1 MDSLSDR
8 DLLEALGVEVE
19 VAKPKALTARQER
32 IIAGFEDIQRFYDEH
47 GRAPRHGG
55 DRDIFERL
63 YAVRLDRIR
72 ELAECRD
79 LLEPLDT
86 QGLLRMSGGEDEGAE
101 FLEDDELLAKLGVS
115 SAGEDIT
122 RLKHVRPRAE
132 INAAEEVA
140 QRKACA
146 DFDRFKQLF
155 EAVRRDLENG
165 ARQARRFGE
174 NTMIAQ
180 GDFFILGGQIAYVAE
195 MPEEMETTEH
205 GHAQGRLRV
214 IYDNGTESDNL
225 LRSFVR
231 ALYKD
236 ETGRRISRLD
246 AGPLFGGAASEDD
259 LESGTIY
266 VLRSKSDHPVVSA
279 NRELI
284 HKIGVTG
291 GAVET
296 RIAQAATDATYLLA
310 DVEVVATYKLFNIN
324 RTKLENILH
333 RVFEPARLALT
344 IEDRFGNPVQPREWY
359 LVPLPAIAEAV
370 EKISDGSIVEFGY
383 DPGTASL
390 QRIAGGAAT
399 MSA

>member
-1 MDSLSDR
+1 MDSPEDDLSDR
-8 DLLEALGVEVE
+8 ELLDALGVEVE
-19 VAKPKALTARQER
+19 VAKPKTLTARQER
-32 IIAGFEDIQRFYDEH
+32 IVAGFEDIQRFYEEH
-47 GRAPRHGG
+47 GRAPRHGE

-72 ELAECRD
+72 ELPECRD

-86 QGLLRMSGGEDEGAE
+86 QGLLRMSGVADEGAE
-101 FLEDDELLAKLGVS
+101 FLEDDELLAKLGVAS
-115 SAGEDIT
+115 SEGGDIT
-122 RLKHVRPRAE
+122 QLRHVRPRAE

-140 QRKACA
+140 QRKTCA
-146 DFDRFKQLF
+146 DFDRFKPLF
-155 EAVRRDLENG
+155 DAVRRDLDNG

-195 MPEEMETTEH
+195 MPEELETTEH

-214 IYDNGTESDNL
+214 IYDNGTEGDNL

-236 ETGRRISRLD
+236 ETGRRITKPD
-246 AGPLFGGAASEDD
+246 AGPLFGGAADEDD

-266 VLRSKSDHPVVSA
+266 VLRSKSDHPVVAA

-291 GAVET
+291 GVVET

-310 DVEVVATYKLFNIN
+310 DVEVIATYKLFNIN

-333 RVFEPARLALT
+333 RVFEPSRLALT

-359 LVPLPAIAEAV
+359 LVPLPVIAEAV
-370 EKISDGSIVEFGY
+370 EKISDGSIVGFEY
-383 DPGTASL
+383 DPATAAL
-390 QRIAGGAAT
+390 RTA
-399 MSA
+399 